1 MAISYETLLS
11 EIIPMVPGCS
21 DTLIENAIRSALIEL
36 CEKAEVYQAE
46 LDPTSTVSGIYE
58 YELDAPSQ
66 TTIHKI
72 LYITYK
78 GTDLEPLTPQLL
90 EQRAPKWRDNPST
103 PEFFVKQSSSTVWLV
118 PIPSASEA
126 NSVIVRAILRPT
138 HSSTSCADDIINDYR
153 DTIVNGA
160 LFRLLRTPS
169 KDWTDFS
176 AASVYSAL
184 FLEGITEAERR
195 ARSADTGVARK
206 VNYGGIH
213 TRRRFRRNNYGTYK
227 PRNW

>member
-90 EQRAPKWRDNPST
+90 EQRAPKWRS
-103 PEFFVKQSSSTVWLV
+103 
-118 PIPSASEA
+118 
-126 NSVIVRAILRPT
+126 
-138 HSSTSCADDIINDYR
+138 
-153 DTIVNGA
+153 
-160 LFRLLRTPS
+160 
-169 KDWTDFS
+169 
-176 AASVYSAL
+176 
-184 FLEGITEAERR
+184 
-195 ARSADTGVARK
+195 
-206 VNYGGIH
+206 
-213 TRRRFRRNNYGTYK
+213 
-227 PRNW
+227 